1 MRIRKIVILLM
12 VIILGLSLYSCVT
25 NPVTGQKELD
35 LIPPSQEI
43 AMGRQEYK
51 KVLSQFEV
59 YRYKGLNAY
68 ITQVGDK
75 LVPYVQDKRVKYTF
89 TLLDSP
95 VVNAFSTPGGF
106 VYITRGI
113 LAYLNNEAQLA
124 CVLGHEMGHINAH
137 HVATLLSKQML
148 FNLGLSIAYI
158 KSRKFRKFAPLIGI
172 AGNLLFL
179 SFSRS
184 DEYQAD
190 YLGVEY
196 ATLAGY
202 DATQMAYFFDELERI
217 EVSENAVLPEF
228 LSTHP
233 SPPHRR
239 ERVMKLAREWQ
250 AIAKR
255 GYYKIG
261 RDVYLE
267 HINGILFGK
276 NKRNGYTV
284 GNHYYHPNLRFT
296 FTYPKGWKL
305 IDMAHY
311 IGIVPKKYNGVYIK
325 IFMKNEPIYTLAN
338 EFSSHGLEIEFKQ
351 MNINGYNAYKVIRL
365 VKSGNQ
371 PLTQCAYF
379 IDFDGKTFVF
389 FAQSPSVLWPILERK
404 LKQPAETFRRLTDPK
419 RIYVKNLYVKVVKV
433 PDSMTFAELLNRM
446 RVPKKL
452 RKKIYIMNNM
462 YRDTLLAEGDMVKI
476 LVKR

>member
-1 MRIRKIVILLM
+1 MKKILVLFVL
-12 VIILGLSLYSCVT
+12 IIFGLSLYSCVT

-51 KVLSQFEV
+51 KVLSQFDV
-59 YRYKGLNAY
+59 YRYKDLNRY
-68 ITQVGDK
+68 IEQVGER
-75 LVPYVQDKRVKYTF
+75 LVPYVQDKNIKYTF

-95 VVNAFSTPGGF
+95 VVNAFSTPGGY

-158 KSRKFRKFAPLIGI
+158 KSKKFRKFAPLIGI

-217 EVSENAVLPEF
+217 EVSENAILPEF

-233 SPPHRR
+233 SPPHRK
-239 ERVMKLAREWQ
+239 ERVIRLAKEWQ

-255 GYYKIG
+255 RYYEIG

-276 NKRNGYTV
+276 NKRNGYTI

-296 FTYPKGWKL
+296 FTFPKGWKL

-311 IGIVPKKYNGVYIK
+311 IGIVPKNVKNTYVKITIK
-325 IFMKNEPIYTLAN
+325 RGSIYTLADK
-338 EFSSHGLEIEFKQ
+338 FASFGLVLESREVY
-351 MNINGYNAYKVIRL
+351 INGLNAFKVIRL
-365 VKSGNQ
+365 VKIANKPIVQ
-371 PLTQCAYF
+371 AAYF
-379 IDFDGKTFVF
+379 IDFNGKTFMF
-389 FAQSPSVLWPILERK
+389 FMQAPSIVWPLFKGRLEE
-404 LKQPAETFRRLTDPK
+404 PALSFRRLRDPR
-419 RIYVKNLYVKVVKV
+419 RINVKNLYVKVVKV
-433 PDSMTFAELLNRM
+433 PYPMEFHKLLERF

-462 YRDTLLAEGDMVKI
+462 YRNTLLAQGEMVKI

>member
-1 MRIRKIVILLM
+1 MKRIIVLL
-12 VIILGLSLYSCVT
+12 VVLISGIIVSACVT

-35 LIPPSQEI
+35 LIPPTQEI
-43 AMGRQEYK
+43 AIGREEYK
-51 KVLSQFEV
+51 SIMDQFDV
-59 YRYKGLNAY
+59 YRYKDLNAY
-68 ITQVGDK
+68 ITRIGEK
-75 LVPYVQDKRVKYTF
+75 LVPYVQDKNIKYTF

-95 VVNAFSTPGGF
+95 DVNAFSTPGGY

-137 HVATLLSKQML
+137 HIATLLTKQMI
-148 FNLGLSIAYI
+148 FNMGLAIAYA
-158 KSRKFRKFAPLIGI
+158 KSKRFRKFAPLVGV

-233 SPPHRR
+233 SPPHRK
-239 ERVMKLAREWQ
+239 ERVIQLAKRWQ
-250 AIAKR
+250 SIAKR
-255 GYYKIG
+255 GYYEIG
-261 RDVYLE
+261 RDVYLR

-276 NKRNGYTV
+276 DKRNGYTI
-284 GNHYYHPNLRFT
+284 GNHYYHPNMRFT
-296 FTYPKGWKL
+296 FAFPKGWKL

-311 IGIVPKKYNGVYIK
+311 IGIVPKNYDGVYVK
-325 IFMKNEPIYTLAN
+325 IFLKDEPIYSLAD
-338 EFSSHGLEIEFKQ
+338 EFASKGIEIEFKGE
-351 MNINGYNAYKVIRL
+351 NINGFNAYKVVRL
-365 VKSGNQ
+365 VNIDGQ
-371 PLTQCAYF
+371 PTIQCAYF
-379 IDFDGKTFVF
+379 IDFNGKTFVF
-389 FAQSPSVLWPILERK
+389 FSQSPSVLWPVLRRK
-404 LKQPAETFRRLTDPK
+404 LTEPARTFSRLTDPK
-419 RIYVKNLYVKVVKV
+419 RIHVKNLYVKVITV
-433 PDSMTFAELLNRM
+433 PASMTFSELLNRL
-446 RVPKKL
+446 RVPNKL
-452 RKKIYIMNNM
+452 KKKIYIMNNM
-462 YRDTLLAEGDMVKI
+462 YPDTLLAKGDLVKI
-476 LVKR
+476 LVER

>member
-1 MRIRKIVILLM
+1 MKRIVVLL
-12 VIILGLSLYSCVT
+12 VIIFFGLSISSCVT

-43 AMGRQEYK
+43 LMGKKEYK
-51 KVLSQFEV
+51 SVLSQFDI
-59 YRYKGLNAY
+59 YRYKDLNSY
-68 ITQVGDK
+68 IEKIGEK
-75 LVPYVQDKRVKYTF
+75 LVPYVQDKNVKYTF

-95 VVNAFSTPGGF
+95 DVNAFSTPGGY

-137 HVATLLSKQML
+137 HVATLLTKQMI
-148 FNLGLSIAYI
+148 FNMGLAIAYA
-158 KSRKFRKFAPLIGI
+158 KSKRFRKFAPLVGI

-239 ERVMKLAREWQ
+239 ERVIQLARKWQ

-276 NKRNGYTV
+276 DKRNGYTIE
-284 GNHYYHPNLRFT
+284 NRYYHPNMRFT
-296 FTYPKGWKL
+296 FEFPKDWKL

-311 IGIVPKKYNGVYIK
+311 IGIVPKNYKGVYVK
-325 IFMKNEPIYTLAN
+325 IFIENKPIYTLAN
-338 EFSSHGLEIEFKQ
+338 EFASKGLEIEFKRKS
-351 MNINGYNAYKVIRL
+351 ISGFNAYKVIRL
-365 VKSGNQ
+365 VKVGGQ
-371 PLTQCAYF
+371 PITQCAYF
-379 IDFDGKTFVF
+379 IDFNGKGFVF
-389 FAQSPSVLWPILERK
+389 FAQSPSVLWPVLEKK
-404 LKQPAETFRRLTDPK
+404 LTEPAKTFSRLTDPK
-419 RIYVKNLYVKVVKV
+419 RINVKNLYVKVVRV
-433 PDSMTFAELLNRM
+433 PDSMTFTELLNRL
-446 RVPKKL
+446 RVSKKL

-462 YRDTLLAEGDMVKI
+462 YADTLLAEGD
-476 LVKR
+476 LVKVLVKK